1 MALSNQ
7 GWSLKKGLFCQSPE
21 MDSVFKRKSCL
32 IASLNTPDMGPW
44 DFFQGKEPPA
54 TEEKIAIDYSL
65 IWHVIIVIPC
75 VLDVMHDFSNFLH
88 VDVFNF
94 YASVKAFPRD
104 DPSKPCRLTAFL
116 GYKAGMT
123 HIVREVEKPGSKLHK
138 KETCEAVTIVET
150 PPMVIVG
157 VVGYVK
163 TPRGLRSLNTV
174 WAQHLNE
181 EVKRRFYKN
190 WCKSKKKAFTKYSK
204 KYEAEDGKKDIQAQL
219 EKMKKYCTV
228 IRVLAH
234 TQVRKMKGLKQKKAH
249 LMEIQVNG
257 GTIAQKVDYAYDFF
271 EKQVPVDAVFQ
282 KDEMID
288 IIGVTKGKGYE
299 GVVTRWGVTRL
310 PRKTHR
316 GLRKVACIGA
326 WHPARVSFT
335 VARAGQNGYHHR
347 TELNKKVYRL
357 GKAGQESHSAMTE
370 FDRTEKDITPM
381 GGFPHYGVVKE
392 DYLLIK
398 GCCVGPKKRV
408 VTLRQTLLKQTS
420 RLAMEEIKLKFIDT
434 SSKFGHGR
442 FQSTQEKDKFYGR
455 VKA

>member
-1 MALSNQ
+1 MSHRKFEHPRH
-7 GWSLKKGLFCQSPE
+7 GSLGFLPR
-21 MDSVFKRKSCL
+21 KR
-32 IASLNTPDMGPW
+32 AARHR
-44 DFFQGKEPPA
+44 GK
-54 TEEKIAIDYSL
+54 
-65 IWHVIIVIPC
+65 
-75 VLDVMHDFSNFLH
+75 
-88 VDVFNF
+88 
-94 YASVKAFPRD
+94 VKAFPKD

-123 HIVREVEKPGSKLHK
+123 HIVREVEKPGS
-138 KETCEAVTIVET
+138 
-150 PPMVIVG
+150 
-157 VVGYVK
+157 
-163 TPRGLRSLNTV
+163 SNTV

-204 KYEAEDGKKDIQAQL
+204 KYENDEGKKDIQAQL
-219 EKMKKYCTV
+219 EKMKKYCSV

-234 TQVRKMKGLKQKKAH
+234 TQV
-249 LMEIQVNG
+249 NG
-257 GTIAQKVDYAYDFF
+257 GDVAKKVDYAYSFF
-271 EKQVPVDAVFQ
+271 EKHIPIDAVFQ

-347 TELNKKVYRL
+347 TEMNKKIYKL
-357 GKAGQESHSAMTE
+357 AKAGQESHSGITE

-381 GGFPHYGVVKE
+381 GGFPHYGVVKD
-392 DYLLIK
+392 DYLMIK

-408 VTLRQTLLKQTS
+408 VTLRQTLLTQTS
-420 RLAMEEIKLKFIDT
+420 RVAMEEIKLKFIDT

-442 FQSTQEKDKFYGR
+442 FQTSQEKAKFYGR